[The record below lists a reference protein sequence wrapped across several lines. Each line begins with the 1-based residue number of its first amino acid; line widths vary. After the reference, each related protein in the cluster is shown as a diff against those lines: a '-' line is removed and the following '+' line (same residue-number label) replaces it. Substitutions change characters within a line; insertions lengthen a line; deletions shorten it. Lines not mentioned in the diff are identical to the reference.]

1 MVDFSDYTKVNQLLR
16 ESQTA
21 DRDNREKAREV
32 TLFLKKPDGQWE
44 PEIVKNMKGRPM
56 YTFDRCNPIVR
67 SISGEMK
74 QADFDIQVRPSG
86 GDASKDTAKL
96 LDGLVR
102 NIENIS
108 NASQVFGAAGKKMV
122 EVGFD
127 AWRVT
132 TEWADGDSF
141 DQDLFIRKIAN
152 SVDRVWFDTNAE
164 MQSMEDAS
172 WAFVL
177 QSMSPD
183 AYDEKFPDG
192 SKQSVGEDRFSN
204 SHCQQAENI
213 VVGEFLYKKPITIEL
228 VLMDNNKVYQVDDDF
243 EKVVDDL
250 KRLGVNEVK
259 RRKRDSHKVFTR
271 FFDGANWLKSEQET
285 VFQWIPVIPTFGN
298 FEISENKVIYHGV
311 VQHLMDAQRVLNYAA
326 SRDIEE
332 GALAPKDKLMIT
344 REQAAKDTATLET
357 MNTNNHPA
365 QLYTHVPN
373 QPAPYRLGGAQMNP
387 GLQTTIATMG
397 QMITESSGMFAANQG
412 QQLANESG
420 VALERLQN
428 KGDIA
433 TVDYY
438 DSQEVAICHTARI
451 IIDAIPRLMDTERQQ
466 RILNEDGS
474 FDMQIL
480 NQTIIDEQSGD
491 PVTLNDLSVGQYD
504 VTCKVGPA
512 FHSRQQETVKAIT
525 DIAKVDPSII
535 GLSADVLLN
544 NIVAPGIDQ
553 IAARAR
559 AQMIQSGTIPQE
571 QWTQEEAE
579 KIAQQIEAQQNQPQ
593 EPNPVEAAIVEQT
606 QAQTADVISK
616 AQERSD
622 KTELAIEGLRIKE
635 QQQIIDAGQND
646 DKQEMEAIKFA
657 LNRQDQQFQQ
667 QMNQQAQIID
677 LLNTQAQTLKTLRE
691 AQGVDVI
698 VGPHAQEAF
707 IQQAEL
713 VTESQDIISPTLE
726 TQEVTDQ
733 IVQGERPLA

>member
-1 MVDFSDYTKVNQLLR
+1 MVDFTDYTKVQALLK

-21 DRDNREKAREV
+21 DQDNREKVREV

-44 PEIVKNMKGRPM
+44 PSIVKNMKGRPM

-108 NASQVFGAAGKKMV
+108 NASQVYGAAGKKMV
-122 EVGFD
+122 ESGFD

-164 MQSMEDAS
+164 MQDMSDAAY
-172 WAFVL
+172 AFVL

-192 SKQSVGEDRFSN
+192 SKQSVGENRFSDAY
-204 SHCQQAENI
+204 CQKAENI
-213 VVGEFLYKKPITIEL
+213 VVGEFLYKKPIDIEL
-228 VLMDNNKVYQVDDDF
+228 VLMDNNKVYQVNDDY
-243 EKVVDDL
+243 EKVADDL
-250 KRLGVNEVK
+250 KNLGVTEVK
-259 RRKRDSHKVFTR
+259 RRKRKAHKVFTR
-271 FFDGANWLKSEQET
+271 FFDGSDWLNGEKET
-285 VFQWIPVIPTFGN
+285 VFQWIPVIPTYGN
-298 FEISENKVIYHGV
+298 FEITENKVIYHGA

-332 GALAPKDKLMIT
+332 GALAPKDKIMIT
-344 REQAAKDTATLET
+344 REQAAKDTKTLET

-365 QLYTHVPN
+365 QLYTFVPG
-373 QPAPYRLGGAQMNP
+373 QPNPYRLGGAQMNP
-387 GLQTTIATMG
+387 GLQTTVAAMG
-397 QMITESSGMFAANQG
+397 QMITETSGVFAANLG
-412 QQLANESG
+412 QQMANESG

-428 KGDIA
+428 KGDIS
-433 TVDYY
+433 TIDYY

-480 NQTIIDEQSGD
+480 NQTVVDQETGE

-512 FHSRQQETVKAIT
+512 FQSRQQETVKAIT
-525 DIAKVDPSII
+525 EIAAVDPSII
-535 GLSADVLLN
+535 GLSADILLN

-553 IAARAR
+553 IAERAR
-559 AQMIQSGTIPQE
+559 AQMVQAGTIPQD
-571 QWTQEEAE
+571 QWTEEEAE
-579 KIAQQIEAQQNQPQ
+579 QMQAAQVAAQNQQQQPDA
-593 EPNPVEAAIVEQT
+593 VEQAILEQT
-606 QAQTADVISK
+606 QAQTADVVSK

-622 KTELAIEGLRIKE
+622 KTQLAVEGLRLKE
-635 QQQIIDAGQND
+635 QEQIIKAEQAD
-646 DKQEMEAIKFA
+646 DKQEMDAVKFA
-657 LNRQDQQFQQ
+657 LQRQDQQFQQ
-667 QMNQQAQIID
+667 QMEQQAQIIE
-677 LLNTQAQTLKTLRE
+677 LLNTQANTLKTLRE

-698 VGPHAQEAF
+698 VGPHTQEAY

-713 VTESQDIISPTLE
+713 VTENQDAISPTHE
-726 TQEVTDQ
+726 TQAVTDQ
-733 IVQGERPLA
+733 ITEV

>member
-1 MVDFSDYTKVNQLLR
+1 MVDFADYTKVNQLLR

-204 SHCQQAENI
+204 SYCQKPENI

-271 FFDGANWLKSEQET
+271 FFDGANWLKPEQET

-365 QLYTHVPN
+365 QLYTHVLN

-433 TVDYY
+433 TIDYY

-451 IIDAIPRLMDTERQQ
+451 IA
-466 RILNEDGS
+466 
-474 FDMQIL
+474 
-480 NQTIIDEQSGD
+480 
-491 PVTLNDLSVGQYD
+491 
-504 VTCKVGPA
+504 
-512 FHSRQQETVKAIT
+512 
-525 DIAKVDPSII
+525 
-535 GLSADVLLN
+535 LL
-544 NIVAPGIDQ
+544 
-553 IAARAR
+553 
-559 AQMIQSGTIPQE
+559 
-571 QWTQEEAE
+571 
-579 KIAQQIEAQQNQPQ
+579 K
-593 EPNPVEAAIVEQT
+593 
-606 QAQTADVISK
+606 
-616 AQERSD
+616 
-622 KTELAIEGLRIKE
+622 
-635 QQQIIDAGQND
+635 
-646 DKQEMEAIKFA
+646 
-657 LNRQDQQFQQ
+657 
-667 QMNQQAQIID
+667 
-677 LLNTQAQTLKTLRE
+677 LL
-691 AQGVDVI
+691 
-698 VGPHAQEAF
+698 
-707 IQQAEL
+707 
-713 VTESQDIISPTLE
+713 
-726 TQEVTDQ
+726 
-733 IVQGERPLA
+733 